1 MASKRMTRR
10 QFFRDTATLAAGAA
24 LAPSLLRSSM
34 STAPPTATD
43 SVVLGK
49 TGLRL
54 SRLGFGAGSHSGQVQ
69 RNLGHEAFNRL
80 IRYAYDR
87 GITYIDTADGYQ
99 THTWIREAIKGLPR
113 EKLFLLTKMGGIPE
127 NPMKEIDRYRKELGV
142 DVIDCLLAHCK
153 IKANWDESHKP
164 LIEAFDKAKAKGI
177 IRSHGVSCHSLPA
190 LAKAAQLK
198 WVDVNLVRIN
208 PQGAAMDT
216 PSEDWNDDSNASHV
230 PAVLEQLAV
239 MRGKG
244 HGIIGMKLIGD
255 GEFTQ
260 FEDRER
266 SIRFAMQP
274 GRVDAAVIGFKSM
287 QEIDEAIMLINRA
300 LASAL

>member
-10 QFFRDTATLAAGAA
+10 QFFKDTAALAAGAA
-24 LAPSLLRSSM
+24 LAPRLLEGSAAAR
-34 STAPPTATD
+34 PLTATD

-54 SRLGFGAGSHSGQVQ
+54 SRLGFGAGTNSGKVQ

-87 GITYIDTADGYQ
+87 GITYFDTADGYQ

-113 EKLFLLTKMGGIPE
+113 EKLFILTKMGGIPE
-127 NPMKEIDRYRKELGV
+127 NPMKEIDRYRKELDV

-153 IKANWDESHKP
+153 IKADWDESHMP
-164 LIEAFDKAKAKGI
+164 LLEAFDKAKAKGI

-190 LAKAAQLK
+190 LAKAAQLD

-208 PQGAAMDT
+208 PQGVDVDA
-216 PSEDWNDDSNASHV
+216 PGEEWNADSDASHV

-239 MRGKG
+239 MRARG

-255 GEFTQ
+255 GDFTRI
-260 FEDRER
+260 EDREK

-274 GRVDAAVIGFKSM
+274 GRVDAAVIGFKST

-300 LASAL
+300 LASA

>member
-10 QFFRDTATLAAGAA
+10 QFFRNSAALAAGAA
-24 LAPSLLRSSM
+24 LAPKLSGSSFIA
-34 STAPPTATD
+34 SVPTATD
-43 SVVLGK
+43 SVVLGG

-54 SRLGFGAGSHSGQVQ
+54 SRLGFGAGSSSGQVQ
-69 RNLGHEAFNRL
+69 RNLGHESFNQL

-87 GITYIDTADGYQ
+87 GITYFDTADGYQ

-113 EKLFLLTKMGGIPE
+113 EKLFILTKMGGIPE
-127 NPMKEIDRYRKELGV
+127 NPMKEIDRYRRELDV

-153 IKANWDESHKP
+153 IKADWDESHKP
-164 LIEAFDKAKAKGI
+164 LLEAFDKAKAKGI

-190 LAKAAQLK
+190 LAKAARLD

-208 PQGAAMDT
+208 PQGVDVDA
-216 PSEDWNDDSNASHV
+216 PGEQWNNDSNASHV
-230 PAVLEQLAV
+230 PAVLEQLSV
-239 MRGKG
+239 MRARG

-255 GEFTQ
+255 GEFTRI
-260 FEDRER
+260 EDRER

-274 GRVDAAVIGFKSM
+274 GRVDAAVIGFKST
-287 QEIDEAIMLINRA
+287 QEIDEAITLINRA
-300 LASAL
+300 LASAP